1 MQPELGHCQG
11 GDLEDKEVHR
21 SSSEVY
27 PGSPSARGSGK
38 ARMWDG
44 NSTNVRIWKMSQQ
57 TLIHAAF
64 GSHWVCVHAFAHLT
78 PLPLFCF
85 GCFQWQ
91 LLVAT
96 NSF

>member
-21 SSSEVY
+21 SSSQVY
-27 PGSPSARGSGK
+27 PGSPSARGSGA

-44 NSTNVRIWKMSQQ
+44 KSTNGRIWKMSQQ

-64 GSHWVCVHAFAHLT
+64 GSHWDVDLEATLNTLVGAAF
-78 PLPLFCF
+78 
-85 GCFQWQ
+85 
-91 LLVAT
+91 
-96 NSF
+96 